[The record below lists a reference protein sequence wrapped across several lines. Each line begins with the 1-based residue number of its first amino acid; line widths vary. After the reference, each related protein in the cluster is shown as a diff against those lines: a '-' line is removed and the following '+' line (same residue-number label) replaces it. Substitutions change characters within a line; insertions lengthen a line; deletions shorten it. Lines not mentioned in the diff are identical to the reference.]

1 MSHQVKI
8 NNLQR
13 RVVQIQGIQST
24 GCRSKESHSET
35 IQSKSMVLSAQDRID
50 FLKEISYTIHVI

>member
-8 NNLQR
+8 NNLHR
-13 RVVQIQGIQST
+13 MVVQIQGIQST

-35 IQSKSMVLSAQDRID
+35 IQSQSMVLSAQDRID
-50 FLKEISYTIHVI
+50 YRMEISYTIHII